1 MPIEDQTGRGW
12 SEMFPESLEFHV
24 AGYVNDLINWL
35 LHSFAGGF
43 DSIASGISY
52 FLVAISAGLGAIPW
66 WGYILFI
73 GILAWI
79 VNRKIAASI
88 VLALMPVIIGMFGLW
103 DLAIDTLAVI
113 ITAVFLSLILGIPLG
128 ILMAQV
134 DKARTVMK
142 PILDGMQTMPSF
154 VYLIPAMMFFGLGR
168 VPAVF
173 ATLIYAMPP
182 VIRLTNL
189 GIRQV
194 PKATQEAALAY
205 GATKWQLLK
214 EVRIPLAMPNI
225 MAGINQTTMMALAMV
240 VVCSMIGARGLG
252 QEVLLSINRIDVG
265 HGFESG
271 FSIVILAIVIDRIT
285 QGFAKRWEPKRR

>member
-1 MPIEDQTGRGW
+1 
-12 SEMFPESLEFHV
+12 MFPEALEFHV
-24 AGYVNDLINWL
+24 AGYVNDFINWL
-35 LHSFAGGF
+35 LHSFSGGF
-43 DSIASGISY
+43 DSISSAISY
-52 FLVAISAGLGAIPW
+52 FLVAISAGLSAVPW
-66 WGYILFI
+66 WGYIIFV
-73 GILAWI
+73 GVLAWM
-79 VNRKIAASI
+79 VNRKVSSA
-88 VLALMPVIIGMFGLW
+88 VFLAFMPMVIGMFGLW
-103 DLAIDTLAVI
+103 DLAIDTLSVI
-113 ITAVFLSLILGIPLG
+113 ITAVFLSLIFGIPLG

-134 DKARTVMK
+134 DRARSIMK

-205 GATKWQLLK
+205 GATRWQLLK

>member
-1 MPIEDQTGRGW
+1 
-12 SEMFPESLEFHV
+12 MFPEALEFHV
-24 AGYVNDLINWL
+24 AGYVNDFINWL

-43 DSIASGISY
+43 DSISSVISY
-52 FLVAISAGLGAIPW
+52 VLVAISAGLGAVPW
-66 WGYILFI
+66 WGYIIFI
-73 GILAWI
+73 GFLAWI
-79 VNRKIAASI
+79 VNRKIGSS
-88 VLALMPVIIGMFGLW
+88 VMLALMPMLIGMFGLW

-113 ITAVFLSLILGIPLG
+113 ITSVFLSLIMGIPLG

-134 DKARTVMK
+134 NKARAVMK

-182 VIRLTNL
+182 VVRLTDL

-214 EVRIPLAMPNI
+214 EVKVPLAMPNI

-285 QGFAKRWEPKRR
+285 QGLAKRWEPKRR

>member
-1 MPIEDQTGRGW
+1 
-12 SEMFPESLEFHV
+12 MFPEILEFHV
-24 AGYVNDLINWL
+24 AGYVNDFINWL
-35 LHSFAGGF
+35 LHSFSGGF
-43 DSIASGISY
+43 DSISASISY
-52 FLVAISAGLGAIPW
+52 VLMAIGSGLSAIPW
-66 WGYILFI
+66 WGYILFV
-73 GILAWI
+73 GGLAWV
-79 VNRKIAASI
+79 VNKKISSA
-88 VLALMPVIIGMFGLW
+88 VFLALMPMIIGMFGLW

-113 ITAVFLSLILGIPLG
+113 ITAVFLSLFMGIPTG

-134 DKARTVMK
+134 DRAKSILT

-154 VYLIPAMMFFGLGR
+154 VYLIPAMMFFGLGK

-173 ATLIYAMPP
+173 ATLIYSMPP

-214 EVRIPLAMPNI
+214 EVRVPLAMPNI

-285 QGFAKRWEPKRR
+285 QGFARRWEPNKR